1 MSSFFEDKPPL
12 QGGNKIYSLTP
23 KFITDLIAY
32 YRKIRLK
39 RYKQRKIKAAKTPF
53 DRNFFIKFKIKLDD
67 ELNPQISD
75 LVYEMVIPAKAT
87 YFAKLYLERD
97 IKRKVSVEVVD
108 VEEISN
114 EEHDHLLSTKD
125 EYLKNKKT

>member
-1 MSSFFEDKPPL
+1 MSSFFEDRPPL
-12 QGGNKIYSLTP
+12 QGDNKVYTLTP
-23 KFITDLIAY
+23 KFITDIVAY

-67 ELNPQISD
+67 EINSQISD
-75 LVYEMVIPAKAT
+75 LVYEMVVPAKAT

-97 IKRKVSVEVVD
+97 IKRKISVEVVD
-108 VEEISN
+108 VEELSD
-114 EEHDHLLSTKD
+114 EEHEDLMTSRE
-125 EYLKNKKT
+125 EYIKNKK

>member
-1 MSSFFEDKPPL
+1 MSSFFEDRPPL
-12 QGGNKIYSLTP
+12 QGDNKIYTLTP
-23 KFITDLIAY
+23 KFITDLVAY

-67 ELNPQISD
+67 EVNSQISD
-75 LVYEMVIPAKAT
+75 LVYEMVVPAKAT

-97 IKRKVSVEVVD
+97 IKRKISVEVVD
-108 VEEISN
+108 VEELSD
-114 EEHDHLLSTKD
+114 EEYEGLMSTKD
-125 EYLKNKKT
+125 EYIKNKK